1 MPDIT
6 IIEDDYALNNGIAL
20 ALKSCDYTINQIHR
34 LKDFDRNK
42 KTDIIILD
50 INLPD
55 GNGFDFLKKFR
66 SYSDTPVIILTAN
79 DLETDEVTGLELG
92 ADDYIKKPFS
102 LMVLRLRIEK
112 ILKRK
117 TVYHNYE
124 DEKFSFDFEKMEFYV
139 KNLPIELSKTEQKLL
154 KILVS
159 NVNQVVTRDILI
171 DKIWS
176 DGSEYVDENAGW
188 VRYRDVMDIINEEIG
203 GRNKEND
210 EFKEYKNK
218 NLEDMKEMLSQFGSR
233 LTDLEN
239 NQLTFEK
246 IPTVTE
252 EDIEKL
258 FQDENDMSIIR
269 NKEVDKPIVG
279 QDNVGYIPPDSA
291 LLLVYAADGDGR
303 IIKIRTTSSP
313 TQIFTSGKQFMADN
327 SKRESARWVEALD
340 RLIEWKWV
348 KPVGYKGE
356 IFELTGTGYDKADWL
371 KETMRIDTSKNPLD
385 ELKEFENF
393 IYV

>member
-92 ADDYIKKPFS
+92 ADDYITKPFS

-117 TVYHNYE
+117 TAYHNYE

-159 NVNQVVTRDILI
+159 NVNQVITRDILI

-176 DGSEYVDENAGW
+176 DGSEYVDENA
-188 VRYRDVMDIINEEIG
+188 
-203 GRNKEND
+203 
-210 EFKEYKNK
+210 
-218 NLEDMKEMLSQFGSR
+218 LSVTVNR
-233 LTDLEN
+233 LRKKLN
-239 NQLTFEK
+239 AEK
-246 IPTVTE
+246 TIQTVYG
-252 EDIEKL
+252 I
-258 FQDENDMSIIR
+258 
-269 NKEVDKPIVG
+269 
-279 QDNVGYIPPDSA
+279 
-291 LLLVYAADGDGR
+291 
-303 IIKIRTTSSP
+303 
-313 TQIFTSGKQFMADN
+313 
-327 SKRESARWVEALD
+327 
-340 RLIEWKWV
+340 
-348 KPVGYKGE
+348 GYKWRTE
-356 IFELTGTGYDKADWL
+356 
-371 KETMRIDTSKNPLD
+371 
-385 ELKEFENF
+385 
-393 IYV
+393 